1 MKLKQTDVVAIVGI
15 ILAVTFAIAFFK
27 CLADEENERWN
38 RLQAKYLKVT
48 KGIPQVN
55 IPN

>member
-27 CLADEENERWN
+27 CLADEENDRWN

-48 KGIPQVN
+48 QGVTQKN
-55 IPN
+55 AL